1 MKGTLATFTLLD
13 GVRVDSSDG
22 WGLIRASNTNPTL
35 TLRFGADDQTA
46 LERIQDLFRSQLQS
60 IREDLS
66 F

>member
-13 GVRVDSSDG
+13 GVRVDFSDS

-35 TLRFGADDQTA
+35 TLRFEADDQTA